1 MEMNTLEKYLLVF
14 QFLPESALEEA
25 VSELKKI
32 IDFYADRDSPV
43 QLPATPKQIVG
54 RINSIQ
60 VRPAIVL
67 EQRISENP
75 DHHCAQIY
83 TPSDRANRWLRSQAN
98 PTVTIE
104 QLIELAANPSHSM
117 SLRIAK
123 ALDLSHPDRVSSPL
137 GAPVKV
143 SDEALIC
150 LRDDGLTYAKIS
162 EQLGLSPTLA
172 RLSPTQVGNR
182 LRKIKKQDKKNA

>member
-1 MEMNTLEKYLLVF
+1 MEIKNL
-14 QFLPESALEEA
+14 
-25 VSELKKI
+25 
-32 IDFYADRDSPV
+32 
-43 QLPATPKQIVG
+43 
-54 RINSIQ
+54 
-60 VRPAIVL
+60 
-67 EQRISENP
+67 
-75 DHHCAQIY
+75 
-83 TPSDRANRWLRSQAN
+83 SDRAERWLKSQVNLTA
-98 PTVTIE
+98 TIE

-123 ALDLSHPDRVSSPL
+123 ALNLEHPDRVSSPL

-143 SDEALIC
+143 PDEALIC

-182 LRKIKKQDKKNA
+182 LRKIKKQDKKNG